1 MARARVSHG
10 ASTYNFAQQLW
21 RPSSLLPPSPMQQ
34 HMSSPPPSS
43 SLSRPG
49 NTGSRALSLVW
60 VEQRLP
66 CYLLPDAP
74 SRWHPTAPAPSLLRL
89 AATAARVPCVRQ
101 NVEGGVLLQHRRR
114 SPVGRCFAQ
123 PPTAPSKP
131 VVRNPRCSRCLF
143 SNVCDVR

>member
-74 SRWHPTAPAPSLLRL
+74 SRWHPNSPSTFPTSSRCHCCARAMCSAKCRGRRVVAAPSTLTGWSLFC
-89 AATAARVPCVRQ
+89 AAPNRA
-101 NVEGGVLLQHRRR
+101 VETRASGRRR
-114 SPVGRCFAQ
+114 ALPVR
-123 PPTAPSKP
+123 
-131 VVRNPRCSRCLF
+131 
-143 SNVCDVR
+143 